1 MAKFEVK
8 NSEGKKV
15 AEAELAAEVYGI
27 EPNIHVMHH
36 IVKCQM
42 ASWRQGTQSAKG
54 RSEVSGGGKKPWR
67 QKGTGRARQGSIRAA
82 QWRHG
87 GVVFAP
93 KPRSYAKRMNNKEVK
108 LAMRSA
114 LSAKLADG
122 ELVVVKDF
130 EFEKPSTKA
139 AVAAM
144 KALGLE
150 GRVAL
155 VMGSEGDGISRLV
168 LEKCDFLTKLPQRGM
183 TESLNVAQATTALC
197 FEWLRRNAGELMGE
211 E

>member
-67 QKGTGRARQGSIRAA
+67 QKGTGRARQGFHPCCPVASR
-82 QWRHG
+82 WRCLRPQ
-87 GVVFAP
+87 AP
-93 KPRSYAKRMNNKEVK
+93 
-108 LAMRSA
+108 
-114 LSAKLADG
+114 
-122 ELVVVKDF
+122 
-130 EFEKPSTKA
+130 
-139 AVAAM
+139 
-144 KALGLE
+144 
-150 GRVAL
+150 
-155 VMGSEGDGISRLV
+155 
-168 LEKCDFLTKLPQRGM
+168 FLR
-183 TESLNVAQATTALC
+183 
-197 FEWLRRNAGELMGE
+197 
-211 E
+211 

>member
-67 QKGTGRARQGSIRAA
+67 QKGTGRAR
-82 QWRHG
+82 
-87 GVVFAP
+87 GVPSVLPSGVTVASSSP
-93 KPRSYAKRMNNKEVK
+93 PSPVPT
-108 LAMRSA
+108 
-114 LSAKLADG
+114 LS
-122 ELVVVKDF
+122 V
-130 EFEKPSTKA
+130 
-139 AVAAM
+139 
-144 KALGLE
+144 
-150 GRVAL
+150 
-155 VMGSEGDGISRLV
+155 
-168 LEKCDFLTKLPQRGM
+168 
-183 TESLNVAQATTALC
+183 
-197 FEWLRRNAGELMGE
+197 
-211 E
+211 

>member
-67 QKGTGRARQGSIRAA
+67 QKGTGRARQGSVLPS
-82 QWRHG
+82 
-87 GVVFAP
+87 GVTV
-93 KPRSYAKRMNNKEVK
+93 
-108 LAMRSA
+108 A
-114 LSAKLADG
+114 LSSP
-122 ELVVVKDF
+122 
-130 EFEKPSTKA
+130 PSP
-139 AVAAM
+139 
-144 KALGLE
+144 
-150 GRVAL
+150 
-155 VMGSEGDGISRLV
+155 V
-168 LEKCDFLTKLPQRGM
+168 LTL
-183 TESLNVAQATTALC
+183 SV
-197 FEWLRRNAGELMGE
+197 
-211 E
+211 

>member
-67 QKGTGRARQGSIRAA
+67 QKGTGHARQGSTRAP
-82 QWRHG
+82 QWTHG
-87 GVVFAP
+87 GIVFAP
-93 KPRSYAKRMNNKEVK
+93 KPRSYSYVLNKKVKR
-108 LAMRSA
+108 LALKSV
-114 LSAKLADG
+114 LSAKAAQGEIVVVDKIALDAIKTKDFRSFLSAVKADG
-122 ELVVVKDF
+122 KAAVITPEVNEVVVK
-130 EFEKPSTKA
+130 SA
-139 AVAAM
+139 
-144 KALGLE
+144 
-150 GRVAL
+150 RN
-155 VMGSEGDGISRLV
+155 
-168 LEKCDFLTKLPQRGM
+168 LPG
-183 TESLNVAQATTALC
+183 VTTAPAKLINVYD
-197 FEWLRRNAGELMGE
+197 LLNAKTLVIDKEALAVIE
-211 E
+211 EVFA

>member
-67 QKGTGRARQGSIRAA
+67 QKGTRPCPPGFHPVLPS
-82 QWRHG
+82 
-87 GVVFAP
+87 GVTV
-93 KPRSYAKRMNNKEVK
+93 
-108 LAMRSA
+108 A
-114 LSAKLADG
+114 LSSP
-122 ELVVVKDF
+122 
-130 EFEKPSTKA
+130 PSPVPTPS
-139 AVAAM
+139 V
-144 KALGLE
+144 
-150 GRVAL
+150 
-155 VMGSEGDGISRLV
+155 
-168 LEKCDFLTKLPQRGM
+168 
-183 TESLNVAQATTALC
+183 
-197 FEWLRRNAGELMGE
+197 
-211 E
+211 

>member
-67 QKGTGRARQGSIRAA
+67 QKGTGRARVPSVLPS
-82 QWRHG
+82 
-87 GVVFAP
+87 GVTV
-93 KPRSYAKRMNNKEVK
+93 
-108 LAMRSA
+108 A
-114 LSAKLADG
+114 LSSP
-122 ELVVVKDF
+122 
-130 EFEKPSTKA
+130 PSPVPTLS
-139 AVAAM
+139 V
-144 KALGLE
+144 
-150 GRVAL
+150 
-155 VMGSEGDGISRLV
+155 
-168 LEKCDFLTKLPQRGM
+168 
-183 TESLNVAQATTALC
+183 
-197 FEWLRRNAGELMGE
+197 
-211 E
+211 

>member
-67 QKGTGRARQGSIRAA
+67 QKGTGRARQWVG
-82 QWRHG
+82 G
-87 GVVFAP
+87 GVPFGP
-93 KPRSYAKRMNNKEVK
+93 TPRSHARRLNNKEVK

-122 ELVVVKDF
+122 ELVLVDDYG
-130 EFEKPSTKA
+130 FEKPSTKA
-139 AVAAM
+139 AVAM
-144 KALGLE
+144 LKALGLE
-150 GRVAL
+150 GKRLTIIVRDEDVNAYLSFRNIPKTFIITADEANTYDL
-155 VMGSEGDGISRLV
+155 VNNNAV
-168 LEKCDFLTKLPQRGM
+168 LMPADIAAHF
-183 TESLNVAQATTALC
+183 
-197 FEWLRRNAGELMGE
+197 GEVLA
-211 E
+211 

>member
-93 KPRSYAKRMNNKEVK
+93 SPVPTLAYDTRGQAGYALR
-108 LAMRSA
+108 
-114 LSAKLADG
+114 
-122 ELVVVKDF
+122 
-130 EFEKPSTKA
+130 
-139 AVAAM
+139 AVRQA
-144 KALGLE
+144 
-150 GRVAL
+150 GRWRARARRRL
-155 VMGSEGDGISRLV
+155 RLREAFHQGCRRHAQGSR
-168 LEKCDFLTKLPQRGM
+168 P
-183 TESLNVAQATTALC
+183 
-197 FEWLRRNAGELMGE
+197 
-211 E
+211 

>member
-42 ASWRQGTQSAKG
+42 ASWRQAPSLLRVALRFPVAA
-54 RSEVSGGGKKPWR
+54 RSLGVRRHRPCPP
-67 QKGTGRARQGSIRAA
+67 GSIRAA

-93 KPRSYAKRMNNKEVK
+93 SP
-108 LAMRSA
+108 
-114 LSAKLADG
+114 
-122 ELVVVKDF
+122 
-130 EFEKPSTKA
+130 
-139 AVAAM
+139 
-144 KALGLE
+144 
-150 GRVAL
+150 
-155 VMGSEGDGISRLV
+155 
-168 LEKCDFLTKLPQRGM
+168 FLR
-183 TESLNVAQATTALC
+183 
-197 FEWLRRNAGELMGE
+197 
-211 E
+211 

>member
-67 QKGTGRARQGSIRAA
+67 QKGTGRARQGSIRAP
-82 QWRHG
+82 QWTHG
-87 GVVFAP
+87 GIVFAP
-93 KPRSYAKRMNNKEVK
+93 KPRDYSYTLNKKVKR
-108 LAMRSA
+108 LAMKSA
-114 LSAKLADG
+114 LSAK
-122 ELVVVKDF
+122 
-130 EFEKPSTKA
+130 
-139 AVAAM
+139 
-144 KALGLE
+144 
-150 GRVAL
+150 
-155 VMGSEGDGISRLV
+155 
-168 LEKCDFLTKLPQRGM
+168 
-183 TESLNVAQATTALC
+183 AQA
-197 FEWLRRNAGELMGE
+197 E
-211 E
+211 EIVVIDAIKMDSIKTKTFKTLSLIHI

>member
-54 RSEVSGGGKKPWR
+54 RSEISGGGKKPWR
-67 QKGTGRARQGSIRAA
+67 QKGTGRARQGSIRSP
-82 QWRHG
+82 QWVG
-87 GVVFAP
+87 GGTVFGP
-93 KPRSYAKRMNNKEVK
+93 HTRSYAFRVNRKEVK

-114 LSAKLADG
+114 LSAKLADEQLTVVDQFAFEAPRTKDAKASMEALG
-122 ELVVVKDF
+122 FDKVRATVVIADDDVNTFLSFRNLENVNIIPVSAANTYELVDNKQLVL
-130 EFEKPSTKA
+130 T
-139 AVAAM
+139 VAA
-144 KALGLE
+144 LE
-150 GRVAL
+150 
-155 VMGSEGDGISRLV
+155 RLEEV
-168 LEKCDFLTKLPQRGM
+168 L
-183 TESLNVAQATTALC
+183 A
-197 FEWLRRNAGELMGE
+197 
-211 E
+211 